1 MSSEYLKALN
11 IGSGLDTKQIVDA
24 IIAARKTPKEN
35 FIKNKIAD
43 KQTKT
48 SSFGEVKNAI
58 SSFETNLSLYSGING
73 LSLQGNSTAFTAQIS
88 DPSKA
93 KAFSHSINVS
103 NLATSQTLVFG
114 GFSSATTTVGT
125 GTLNFA
131 FGTWNGSS
139 FAANGSTS
147 NLTIPSGN
155 NTLEG
160 VADFIN
166 DASIGVN
173 ASVVKSEEANY
184 ALVLRSPTGA
194 SNAIQ
199 VTATEDD
206 VASSFDQLNYT
217 TYDSSK
223 EVSAASDSVMTIDGV
238 EIKRTTNTITDL
250 VDGVTLTLNA
260 KSNSAETFSAAYDV
274 ETAQVAMQG
283 FVAEINALTKLL
295 RSKVARGTETKAGGD
310 LPGDPLVRSIIDQI
324 TTLNNEPIS
333 GFGASAIYLANFGV
347 LTNRDGTL
355 SLDATKF
362 RSEFNR
368 APDAFNAVLNSRVTT
383 GSAMV
388 SGSITGT
395 DYVPGNYSFAVNGNA
410 ATLDGAAMTFADS
423 QYSVNS
429 GNASG
434 LIVEIT
440 GSGAST
446 DVFLGRSLLDKLKNF
461 SNSTLAYG
469 NDIDERIAN
478 YNTDISEYNSSLA
491 NFEKQ
496 MENLKQQYINQFAA
510 MDASVASL
518 NRTKESLTAM
528 MDGWNSMMRG

>member
-114 GFSSATTTVGT
+114 GFSSATATVGT

-283 FVAEINALTKLL
+283 FVAEMNALIKLL

-368 APDAFNAVLNSRVTT
+368 VPDAFNAVLNSRVTT

-395 DYVPGNYSFAVNGNA
+395 DYVPGKYSFAVNGNA

-434 LIVEIT
+434 LIIEIT

-496 MENLKQQYINQFAA
+496 MENLRQQYINQFAA

-518 NRTKESLTAM
+518 NRTKESLNAM
-528 MDGWNSMMRG
+528 MDSWSSMQNS